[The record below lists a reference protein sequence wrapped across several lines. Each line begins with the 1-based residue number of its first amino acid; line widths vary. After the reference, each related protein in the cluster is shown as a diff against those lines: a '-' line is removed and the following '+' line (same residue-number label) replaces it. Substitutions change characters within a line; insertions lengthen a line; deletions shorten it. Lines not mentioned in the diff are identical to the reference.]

1 MMSVMTIKRRGKM
14 KIIYCETGR
23 GMHTEQ
29 NNDSNMRLELAVDA
43 V

>member
-1 MMSVMTIKRRGKM
+1 M